1 MIVHTEHGCSWLEIA
16 TRLGCSVTFKM
27 RSDRRADPTR
37 HRGRRVSRGLD
48 CDDAVGQSTLVLGR
62 ASRTSL
68 IICSSSP
75 AIGDASALNQW
86 RIRGSGLLRSTCL

>member
-1 MIVHTEHGCSWLEIA
+1 
-16 TRLGCSVTFKM
+16 M

-37 HRGRRVSRGLD
+37 HRGRRMSRGLD

-68 IICSSSP
+68 IICSSSQ

-86 RIRGSGLLRSTCL
+86 CVETREK